1 MIKDI
6 EFILQEKYRIASDK
20 PWSGNIKH
28 IGATTKIKELQ
39 EGKGIFG
46 KYGFDVFDDYW
57 LWFIPKETARKT
69 DFWNP
74 PYQTIKEYFEYKPAV
89 FQRIMEKSLEH
100 QDN

>member
-1 MIKDI
+1 MELTVCFNFDGVCTR
-6 EFILQEKYRIASDK
+6 Y
-20 PWSGNIKH
+20 
-28 IGATTKIKELQ
+28 KEWR
-39 EGKGIFG
+39 
-46 KYGFDVFDDYW
+46 GFDVFDDYW